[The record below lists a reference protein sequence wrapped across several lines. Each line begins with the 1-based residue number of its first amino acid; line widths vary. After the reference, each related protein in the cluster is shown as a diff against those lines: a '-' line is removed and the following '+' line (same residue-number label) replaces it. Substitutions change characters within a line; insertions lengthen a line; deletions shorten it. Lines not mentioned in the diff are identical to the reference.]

1 MLTGKWGPE
10 VCVEGLGVRT
20 HRRILVVN
28 SLGVEERVALLLA
41 TQVLTP
47 VACANTPLPSKNTPW
62 DIKRGPFQLSEP
74 CLFPLTLTHLR
85 CQLSISR
92 YGDN

>member
-10 VCVEGLGVRT
+10 VCVEGMGVRT

-28 SLGVEERVALLLA
+28 SSEVEERAALLLA

-47 VACANTPLPSKNTPW
+47 VAYASTPFPSKNTPW

-74 CLFPLTLTHLR
+74 CLFPLS
-85 CQLSISR
+85 LSHI
-92 YGDN
+92 